1 MKIGGI
7 DPRTLANEEVLV
19 LPRGESV
26 IVFKARGLADMDEF
40 QKLCPEPTPPGKLTK
55 EGWVP
60 NPDDKNYV
68 SVMAEYGKRRLAYMI
83 VKTLEPSSIEWETV
97 DLSIAGTW
105 ANWEQDLKSAGFTQI
120 ECNRVVALVLEA
132 NCLNEEKLEKARKLF
147 LLGPQTASAGIS
159 GPSTEPV
166 TTQSGEPASV

>member
-7 DPRTLANEEVLV
+7 DPRTIPNEEVLV

-26 IVFKARGLADMDEF
+26 IVFKARGLSDMDEF

-55 EGWVP
+55 EGWVA
-60 NPDDKNYV
+60 NPEDKNYV

-97 DLSIAGTW
+97 DFLS
-105 ANWEQDLKSAGFTQI
+105 
-120 ECNRVVALVLEA
+120 
-132 NCLNEEKLEKARKLF
+132 
-147 LLGPQTASAGIS
+147 
-159 GPSTEPV
+159 
-166 TTQSGEPASV
+166 PAPGRTGNKT